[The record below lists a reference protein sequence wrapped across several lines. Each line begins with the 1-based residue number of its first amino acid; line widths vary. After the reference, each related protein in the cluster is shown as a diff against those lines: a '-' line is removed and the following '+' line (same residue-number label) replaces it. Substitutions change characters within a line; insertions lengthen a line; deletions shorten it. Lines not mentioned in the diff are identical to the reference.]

1 MITNAE
7 EIKSTLYGLIDMIDY
22 YERVASLP
30 DCNDCGGNNMCMYAP
45 KPGQQVRINCPL
57 WSGTQ
62 KEDMSNE

>member
-7 EIKSTLYGLIDMIDY
+7 IKAILYRLINIVDY

-30 DCNDCGGNNMCMYAP
+30 DCNDCGGRNMCMYAP

-57 WSGTQ
+57 WRPENGSQ
-62 KEDMSNE
+62 KKGG